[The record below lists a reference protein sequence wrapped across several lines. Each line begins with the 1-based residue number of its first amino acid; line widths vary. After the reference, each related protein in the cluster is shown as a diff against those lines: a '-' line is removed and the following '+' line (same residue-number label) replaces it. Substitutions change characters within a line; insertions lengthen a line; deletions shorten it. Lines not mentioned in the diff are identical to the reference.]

1 MVHRSGP
8 GGDGVLALRD
18 PQQPKGFSGL
28 EPTIVLH
35 PGDRIT
41 TTCTFDTTSR
51 EVCLYKAQTNPAHSG
66 CAGACKCCCRFRCAW
81 MCAAHVG
88 LHRSCSIRGGNL

>member
-51 EVCLYKAQTNPAHSG
+51 EVCSVLLAQPFLTKLPLVPEDGEHQLSSYFSFQA
-66 CAGACKCCCRFRCAW
+66 
-81 MCAAHVG
+81 V
-88 LHRSCSIRGGNL
+88 CSQRRPCTHHE